1 MTARTRTGA
10 SGVSSDTK
18 WIIGAII
25 GAAGLL
31 LAQGASINARID
43 AMRADIR
50 AIDDRLR
57 QVEIGLAEVKI
68 IISGEGQRPSRASAA
83 RR

>member
-1 MTARTRTGA
+1 M
-10 SGVSSDTK
+10 SSDTK
-18 WIIGAII
+18 WVIGTTIGAII
-25 GAAGLL
+25 GVAGLL
-31 LAQGASINARID
+31 LAQGAGINARID
-43 AMRADIR
+43 AMRGDIR

-68 IISGEGQRPSRASAA
+68 ILSGRERRPSSPSAI